1 MKLPIRRLL
10 LAAALTLLAPMAAH
24 ASLQT
29 LSNLYVFGDSLSDG
43 GNYAGPGGP
52 GTFPPF
58 PYAGTRYSNGPT
70 AVEYLWQAYNP
81 GDTSFKPSNYG
92 GTNYALGGATT
103 GTFSFNSINPNVP
116 SALQPWFAS
125 QGGVANQ
132 VTQFA
137 GDCSLCFNPADSLFV
152 LWAFPNDVFANVA
165 FASVGFPS
173 LTPMDLITYGVTNIV
188 SSIQVL
194 VAEGAT
200 HFLIPNMPDLGNTP
214 GFAGNAGLTGLTLAF
229 NSALA
234 GALTGLDQA
243 LTNVEITQ
251 FDVFG
256 AVNDVIKN
264 PTQYGLTNVTE
275 QCVENILNGRCNPYD
290 NSWLFWD
297 SVHPTTA
304 GHAILGDQLA
314 AAVPEPATLW
324 LMAPALVLL
333 AVRRR
338 QQKLRLNN

>member
-29 LSNLYVFGDSLSDG
+29 LSNLFVFGDSLSDG

-52 GTFPPF
+52 GAFPPF
-58 PYAGTRYSNGPT
+58 PYAGARYSNGPT

-103 GTFSFNSINPNVP
+103 GNFSFNSINPNVP
-116 SALQPWFAS
+116 GVLQPWFAS
-125 QGGVANQ
+125 QGGVTNQ
-132 VTQFA
+132 VAQFA
-137 GDCSLCFNPADSLFV
+137 NSCSFCFNPADSLFV
-152 LWAFPNDVFANVA
+152 VWAFPNDVFANAA
-165 FASVGFPS
+165 FG
-173 LTPMDLITYGVTNIV
+173 LTVSQLITNGVTNIV
-188 SSIQVL
+188 SSIQTL
-194 VAEGAT
+194 AAEGAT

-214 GFAGNAGLTGLTLAF
+214 DFAGNAGLTGLTLAF

-251 FDVFG
+251 FDVYG

-264 PTQYGLTNVTE
+264 PAQYGLTNVTE
-275 QCVENILNGRCNPYD
+275 QCVQNIQNGRCNPFD
-290 NSWLFWD
+290 NTWLFWD
-297 SVHPTTA
+297 GVHPTTA
-304 GHAILGDQLA
+304 GHAILGAQLA

-324 LMAPALVLL
+324 LMIPALVLL

-338 QQKLRLNN
+338 PQKLSHVN